1 MKTLKKTLGL
11 AAVISAT
18 LAVSGVATSAFATE
32 HEAAKATK
40 KAAKKHHA
48 PSDRALIR
56 ADEKHIKSDE
66 ARIANL
72 EAEVGDLRAQIVTQK
87 QASDSLQAKE
97 AQLETQ
103 VAKAEADAEKGQNL
117 LFFRG
122 GYASLTSNRH
132 NELLTSNTIF
142 NGAGYGNDSGNGNGW
157 YVGTGLDFRLSDN
170 AWGMSDMISVDGE
183 LFINYANYGQAYNG
197 FISAVVGAKA
207 VNQVTQLTIAASPKV
222 KFNLMDGDFRPWVI
236 PFGLSINV
244 VSPPSS
250 GVTVLNP
257 GLMLGTGAEYRLW
270 KDIWLGADFRY
281 QFTGGDMDYR
291 YRATGAG
298 AVPATSGFGVLNQTP
313 TQGLFSGAY
322 IGVGF

>member
-18 LAVSGVATSAFATE
+18 LAVSSVATSAFATE
-32 HEAAKATK
+32 HEAAKSTK
-40 KAAKKHHA
+40 KAVKKHA
-48 PSDRALIR
+48 TSDRALIR

-132 NELLTSNTIF
+132 NELLTTNTIF
-142 NGAGYGNDSGNGNGW
+142 NGAGYGDNSGNGNGW

-170 AWGMSDMISVDGE
+170 AWGISDMVAVDGE

-197 FISAVVGAKA
+197 LVSALLGTKA
-207 VNQVTQLTIAASPKV
+207 TNQVTQLTIAASPKV

-281 QFTGGDMDYR
+281 QFTGGDMNYR
-291 YRATGAG
+291 YHATANGALPAG
-298 AVPATSGFGVLNQTP
+298 AVFGNLNQTP

>member
-40 KAAKKHHA
+40 KAAKKHG

-132 NELLTSNTIF
+132 NELLTSNSAF
-142 NGAGYGNDSGNGNGW
+142 GPAYGTDTGNGNGW

-170 AWGMSDMISVDGE
+170 AWGLSDMVAVDGE
-183 LFINYANYGQAYNG
+183 LFINYANYGQAYNAL
-197 FISAVVGAKA
+197 ISSLAGTKA
-207 VNQVTQLTIAASPKV
+207 TNQVTQLTIAASPKV

-270 KDIWLGADFRY
+270 KDIWVGADFRY
-281 QFTGGDMDYR
+281 QFTGGDLNYR
-291 YRATGAG
+291 TRAQPGSALEG
-298 AVPATSGFGVLNQTP
+298 LGVMNQTP
-313 TQGLFSGAY
+313 TQGLFTGAY
-322 IGVGF
+322 VGVGF